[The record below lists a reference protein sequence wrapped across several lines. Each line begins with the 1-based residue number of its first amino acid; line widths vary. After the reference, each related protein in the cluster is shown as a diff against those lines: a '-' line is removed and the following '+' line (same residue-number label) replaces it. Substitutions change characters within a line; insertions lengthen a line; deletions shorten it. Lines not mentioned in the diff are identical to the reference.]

1 MARVALVDGTAEGQT
16 GVVVGTGTAWDDE
29 YTDWDEVESFADAL
43 ASVVAASASSGVTSR
58 T

>member
-16 GVVVGTGTAWDDE
+16 GGVGTGTAWDDE